1 MHEQALLQQLGDDG
15 VTYDDGQ
22 FDNFEITFRR
32 VNRGHDAYDADHYQY
47 YEGVPRYV

>member
-32 VNRGHDAYDADHYQY
+32 VYDADHYQY